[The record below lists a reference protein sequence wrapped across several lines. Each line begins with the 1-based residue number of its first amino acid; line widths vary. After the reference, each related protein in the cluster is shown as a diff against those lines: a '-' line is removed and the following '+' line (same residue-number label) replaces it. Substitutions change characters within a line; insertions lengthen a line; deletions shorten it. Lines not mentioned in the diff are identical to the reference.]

1 MTSVANDNNEFDPRR
16 SLRWHA
22 VIGSAALLLLIGGVG
37 GWAATTDIS
46 GALIAQGSVVV
57 ESDVKKVQHPTG
69 GVIGA
74 LNVRNGD
81 SVHAGDVVVRLDETL
96 LRANLGIVASALD
109 ELTARAA
116 RLESERDGR
125 DAVRF
130 PDVFAGRES
139 DPYVLKVMNGEQRLF
154 DMRRAARAGLKQQ
167 LEQRIVQLNEEVGGL
182 AAQQDSKGQE
192 IALIQRELTGV
203 TELWEKKL
211 IPLTR
216 LTSLEREATRLGG
229 ERAQLIASIAQSRGK
244 IAEIGLQIF
253 QIDQDLASDV
263 AKELREIEG
272 KTGEYVERKVAA
284 LDQLKRIDI
293 RAPQDGTVHELSIH
307 TIGGVVSP
315 GEQMMLIVPANDAL
329 AIEAKVAPQ
338 DIDQI
343 ALGQTASLRFTAFN
357 ARTTP
362 QVNGTVSRISADTTT
377 EQRTGVSYYTVRIAI
392 PPSEKSQLDDLKLVP
407 GMVVETFIKTSDR
420 TVASYLAKPMA
431 DQVMRA
437 FRER

>member
-1 MTSVANDNNEFDPRR
+1 MMPVANDNDEFDPRR

-22 VIGSAALLLLIGGVG
+22 VLGSVAALLLVGGVG
-37 GWAATTDIS
+37 GWAATTDIA

-69 GVIGA
+69 GVVGA

-81 SVHAGDVVVRLDETL
+81 VVHAGDVVVRLDETL
-96 LRANLGIVASALD
+96 LRANLGIVANALD

-116 RLESERDGR
+116 RLESERDGL
-125 DAVRF
+125 DQVRF
-130 PDVFAGRES
+130 PDAFVDRAS
-139 DPYVLKVMNGEQRLF
+139 DPYVIKVMNGERRLF
-154 DMRRAARAGLKQQ
+154 EMRRAARAGLKQQ
-167 LEQRIVQLNEEVGGL
+167 LEQRIIQLNEEVRGL
-182 AAQQDSKGQE
+182 TAQQEAKAQE
-192 IALIQRELTGV
+192 IVLIQRELVGV

-216 LTSLEREATRLGG
+216 LTALEREATRIGG

-244 IAEIGLQIF
+244 TAEIGLQIF

-284 LDQLKRIDI
+284 LDQLKRIDV

-307 TIGGVVSP
+307 TVGGVVSP
-315 GEQMMLIVPANDAL
+315 GEQMMLIVPANDTL
-329 AIEAKVAPQ
+329 AIEARIAPQ
-338 DIDQI
+338 DIDQVV
-343 ALGQTASLRFTAFN
+343 LGQIAALRFTAFN

-362 QVNGTVSRISADTTT
+362 QVNGIVSRISADTTT
-377 EQRTGVSYYTVRIAI
+377 EQRTGVAYYTVRIAI
-392 PPSEKSQLDDLKLVP
+392 PPSESAQLGEVRLVP
-407 GMVVETFIKTSDR
+407 GMVVETFIKTGDR
-420 TVASYLAKPMA
+420 TMASYLAKPLT

>member
-1 MTSVANDNNEFDPRR
+1 MMPVANDNDEFDPRR

-22 VIGSAALLLLIGGVG
+22 VLGSVAVLLLVGGVG
-37 GWAATTDIS
+37 GWAATTDIA

-69 GVIGA
+69 GVVGA

-81 SVHAGDVVVRLDETL
+81 VVHAGDVVVRLDETL
-96 LRANLGIVASALD
+96 LRANLGIVANALD

-116 RLESERDGR
+116 RLESERDAL
-125 DAVRF
+125 DQVRF
-130 PDVFAGRES
+130 PDSFVDRAS
-139 DPYVLKVMNGEQRLF
+139 DPYVIKVMNGERRLF
-154 DMRRAARAGLKQQ
+154 AMRRAARAGLKQQ
-167 LEQRIVQLNEEVGGL
+167 LEQRIVQLNEEVRGL
-182 AAQQDSKGQE
+182 TAQQEAKAQE
-192 IALIQRELTGV
+192 IVLIQRELVGV

-216 LTSLEREATRLGG
+216 LTALEREATRIGG

-284 LDQLKRIDI
+284 LDQLKRIDV
-293 RAPQDGTVHELSIH
+293 RAPQDGTVHELNIH
-307 TIGGVVSP
+307 TVGGVVSP

-329 AIEAKVAPQ
+329 AIEARIAPQ
-338 DIDQI
+338 DIDQVV
-343 ALGQTASLRFTAFN
+343 LGQAASLRFTAFN
-357 ARTTP
+357 ARVTP
-362 QVNGTVSRISADTTT
+362 QVNGIVSRISADTTT
-377 EQRTGVSYYTVRIAI
+377 EQRTGVAYYTVRIAI
-392 PPSEKSQLDDLKLVP
+392 PPSESEHLGDVKLVP
-407 GMVVETFIKTSDR
+407 GMVVETFIKTGER
-420 TVASYLAKPMA
+420 TMASYLAKPLT